1 MNLSSICRIV
11 AVGQHAMQC
20 YVPNS
25 ARVNNFAD
33 LVPNGHIVSVVH
45 IAELKCMQY
54 SIHT

>member
-11 AVGQHAMQC
+11 AVGQRAMQC